1 MVNAGN
7 LNSLLTIQS
16 TTTTTTTTA
25 SSFLFFP
32 HKTHLNHFLSNW
44 KNPSSPFSNG
54 LCYFSTHLKFSSV
67 NGRRRT
73 GSRLFSS
80 KKKQGKQGV
89 EFLEMEGFDDDD
101 DDDDI
106 DINDDEEEEDDGSI
120 ILPLEK
126 MNKWLENKPRGF
138 GVEKVYDTSIEDKLL
153 EELEQARVAQ
163 AANLN
168 KLKKDTNPNSDL
180 KKDEEKKK
188 KGNNEIPPNGIR
200 VRVSNLPKKKNV
212 HRDLSS
218 AFKGVPGM
226 ICINA
231 MVSGNKKT
239 RDPICKGFAF
249 VDFKS
254 QGDAIRF
261 VQLFSKQNVSFGKV
275 QKQIKCEIINSKT
288 SDSSLTQSSSN
299 TYGVP
304 PLKVKAESLREVQI
318 ADSDTDTNDS
328 SPNEWEKSSYV
339 ETEDVG
345 NELLMS
351 ELEDGMENLNL
362 VNALEN
368 NSSDRFEEGTESESR
383 TDDNSVS
390 SEVETIR
397 ALEKKLLAKLGKE
410 GKAGPKKKLG
420 AKAKGE
426 KASKKK
432 QVVKT
437 KEAIPGSAKRLKVR
451 EKAVLNDVISK
462 YTQKSSIDS
471 KEKSLVS
478 GM

>member
-7 LNSLLTIQS
+7 LNFLLTIQS

-101 DDDDI
+101 I
-106 DINDDEEEEDDGSI
+106 DINDEEEEDDDGSI

-180 KKDEEKKK
+180 KKDEEQKK

-231 MVSGNKKT
+231 M
-239 RDPICKGFAF
+239 
-249 VDFKS
+249 
-254 QGDAIRF
+254 
-261 VQLFSKQNVSFGKV
+261 
-275 QKQIKCEIINSKT
+275 KQIKCEIINSKT
-288 SDSSLTQSSSN
+288 SESSLTQSSSN

-304 PLKVKAESLREVQI
+304 PLKVKAESLGEVQI

-345 NELLMS
+345 DELLMS

-368 NSSDRFEEGTESESR
+368 NSSDKFEEGTESESR

-410 GKAGPKKKLG
+410 GKAGPKKKLA